1 MVLLGTNNKHRFAGK
16 LLKEFEI
23 FLHIPT
29 GVHEFIESK
38 RHILKSKFQKTRIFW
53 INMFE
58 VPDLNNACTLVVN
71 MRRLNCICCADNFLF
86 LRLIFRSTHL
96 SWLWKTF
103 KILTYK
109 ITVDDIKTKAFPVPL
124 IKVYLSYVSYHWEEE
139 VAVCILQMTKPCAF
153 LVSTT

>member
-1 MVLLGTNNKHRFAGK
+1 
-16 LLKEFEI
+16 
-23 FLHIPT
+23 
-29 GVHEFIESK
+29 
-38 RHILKSKFQKTRIFW
+38 
-53 INMFE
+53 MFE

-103 KILTYK
+103 KRLTYK

-124 IKVYLSYVSYHWEEE
+124 IKVYLSYVSYH
-139 VAVCILQMTKPCAF
+139 
-153 LVSTT
+153 